1 MVLQSSA
8 APAWIEERLST
19 DPPLMEEKHQLED
32 IAEADE
38 MLSLARQALK
48 DDDSRVDCGVY
59 ERFRK
64 LVSEAT

>member
-1 MVLQSSA
+1 
-8 APAWIEERLST
+8 
-19 DPPLMEEKHQLED
+19 MEEKHQLED

-38 MLSLARQALK
+38 ILSLAWQALK